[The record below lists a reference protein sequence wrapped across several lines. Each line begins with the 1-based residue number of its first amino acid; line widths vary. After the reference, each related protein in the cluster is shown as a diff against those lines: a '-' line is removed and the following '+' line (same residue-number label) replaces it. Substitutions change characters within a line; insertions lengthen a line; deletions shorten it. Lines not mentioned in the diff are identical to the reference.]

1 MKDRMLNVLQRVGRS
16 FMLPIAILPVAGLLL
31 GIGESLSNPNMI
43 AAYGLQWLLGEG
55 TFFYM
60 IFKVMSNAG
69 NIVFTNL
76 PLIFAMGVALGMA
89 KKEKEVA
96 VLASAIS
103 FFIMHTSIATMLE
116 LTDMAGPPPVGS
128 VTSPSRITSLQKG
141 VFVVFLLGLG
151 SVAQAKPFNNNY
163 IPRLPS
169 CF

>member
-116 LTDMAGPPPVGS
+116 LTDMAGSLPEGS
-128 VTSPSRITSLQKG
+128 VTSVTGITSLQMGMFGG
-141 VFVVFLLGLG
+141 VLVGLVRLHYTIVFTKF
-151 SVAQAKPFNNNY
+151 SFRAF
-163 IPRLPS
+163 
-169 CF
+169 